1 MNDTDSSEYFYDD
14 PDFNKSVVTYEN
26 GTTNGTLVEYGK
38 HDTNDGYF
46 IYYSDSCPF
55 DSEKGFT
62 PKSVGVY
69 ISESGGFYNHKEWF
83 NVGKDTSAAFEN
95 IFTDSNQDLPDMM
108 IISKRYNDSLN
119 NINYFDKYIDII
131 HNSTDINNADISV
144 YGFSKG
150 TDYALKFSEK
160 LINTEDVKP
169 LNIALIDPAGHG
181 KDLYCSFGSDKLGGT
196 IDALKRNNA
205 NVFMVVPDGI
215 PVTGSSLNNIAA
227 SGVSSY
233 IIRTTE
239 TDHLTINFKA
249 INDGILGFMA
259 GKVMSLFNNG
269 NYSYSKYINGEWK
282 QVLSDD
288 ITNVLNTNDIGDN
301 FKNLSSLN
309 EIDTNSLIVKLG
321 LGHDFTISSD
331 TANTINS
338 MQNIRGVIRTNA
350 LATSNVKGNF
360 ASTTNVPNECANTL
374 ANYYDVTSDLLTK
387 ISLITEEIVETAI
400 DFQNKDKSISQNVLS
415 IQDLNSSDKE
425 GEAV

>member
-26 GTTNGTLVEYGK
+26 GTANGTLVEYGK

-95 IFTDSNQDLPDMM
+95 IFTDSNQELPDMM
-108 IISKRYNDSLN
+108 IISKTYNDSIDN
-119 NINYFDKYIDII
+119 FDKYVDII
-131 HNSTDINNADISV
+131 HDSTDINNADISV

-169 LNIALIDPAGHG
+169 LDIAIIDPGNHG
-181 KDLYCSFGSDKLGGT
+181 QKLYCSFDVNELNGT
-196 IDALKRNNA
+196 IDALKKNNA
-205 NVFMVVPDGI
+205 NVFMVIPDGF
-215 PVTGSSLNNIAA
+215 PTGSAFDKIAK

-233 IIRTTE
+233 IIGTNV

-249 INDGILGFMA
+249 IEDGILGFMA
-259 GKVMSLFNNG
+259 GKVKPLFNSG
-269 NYSYSKYINGEWK
+269 KYSFSKYINGEWK
-282 QVLSDD
+282 QVLYDD

-309 EIDTNSLIVKLG
+309 EIDTNSFIVKLG

-338 MQNIRGVIRTNA
+338 MQKIRGVIRTNA

-400 DFQNKDKSISQNVLS
+400 DFQNKDKSISQNVYS